1 MKSSLLANTNEK
13 KSENNLPL
21 LLSVIL
27 FSDQLSHYISKIR
40 KVNAKSSKKSHKNA
54 AFKTNFSLKS
64 SQKIQAKIS
73 ISNYHCKLK
82 GNYPCCVICLLTQF
96 NA

>member
-40 KVNAKSSKKSHKNA
+40 KVNEKNTKCSFEIIKPTILAKFSKTSKKN
-54 AFKTNFSLKS
+54 
-64 SQKIQAKIS
+64 
-73 ISNYHCKLK
+73 
-82 GNYPCCVICLLTQF
+82 
-96 NA
+96 